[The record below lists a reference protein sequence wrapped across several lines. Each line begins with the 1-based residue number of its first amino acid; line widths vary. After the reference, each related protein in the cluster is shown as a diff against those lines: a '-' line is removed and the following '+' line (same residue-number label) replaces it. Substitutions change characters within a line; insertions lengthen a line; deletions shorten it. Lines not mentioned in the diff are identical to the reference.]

1 MKLLEGDMIMESFDI
16 NKLMTAITYLDRIA
30 DGKNPVNNQPAP
42 DDAVLNDP
50 NVIRCMFFVKE
61 ILESVKRNGGVIGRR
76 NTPPK
81 LDFPVEVLKEF
92 EYRGDKPI
100 TKVVEQIN
108 EKVDGD
114 IYKKLTYKVITDW
127 LKANEY
133 LVEQYSEKY
142 QKKVTMPTDKGKGIG
157 IISEERVSSR
167 GDGYIAIIYTKQAQE
182 FIVNN
187 MGFIIDGE
195 VM

>member
-1 MKLLEGDMIMESFDI
+1 MESFDI

-30 DGKNPVNNQPAP
+30 DGKNPVNNQLAL
-42 DDAVLNDP
+42 DDTILNDP

-61 ILESVKRNGGVIGRR
+61 ILESVKRNGGVVGSRR
-76 NTPPK
+76 KAPPK
-81 LDFPVEVLKEF
+81 PDFPVEVLKDF

-108 EKVDGD
+108 EKIDGD
-114 IYKKLTYKVITDW
+114 IYRKLTYKVITDW
-127 LKANEY
+127 LKANNY

-142 QKKVTMPTDKGKGIG
+142 QKKVTMPTDKGNGIG
-157 IISEERVSSR
+157 IVSEERVSSR
-167 GDGYIAIIYTKQAQE
+167 GDNYLAILYTKQAQE

-187 MGFIIDGE
+187 IVFIIDG
-195 VM
+195 VVI